1 MDQIS
6 RMPMIRVTPDITIDE
21 SELAFAFARASGPGG
36 QNVNKVES
44 AVHLR
49 FDVFASPSLD
59 DGTKRRLARLAG
71 RRLTQEGVL
80 VIFAQAHRS
89 QDRNRDDAVSR
100 LVALIAEAAVRPK
113 FRVKTRP
120 SLSAKKRRTDTKVK
134 RGETKRLR
142 GRPPD

>member
-1 MDQIS
+1 
-6 RMPMIRVTPDITIDE
+6 MPLVSVTPSLAIDE

-49 FDVFASPSLD
+49 FDVFGSPSLNE
-59 DGTKRRLARLAG
+59 GTKRRLAVLAG
-71 RRLTQEGVL
+71 RRLTAEGVL

-89 QDRNRDDAVSR
+89 QERNRDDARAR
-100 LVALIAEAAVRPK
+100 LFALIAEAAERPK

-120 SLSAKKRRTDTKVK
+120 TLASKRRRVDAKVK
-134 RGETKRLR
+134 RGETKRGR
-142 GRPPD
+142 GRVSDP

>member
-1 MDQIS
+1 MSAIA
-6 RMPMIRVTPDITIDE
+6 ITPAVAIDE
-21 SELAFAFARASGPGG
+21 SELVYAFARASGPGG

-49 FDVFASPSLD
+49 FDVAGSPSLD

-71 RRLTQEGVL
+71 SRLTNDGVL
-80 VIFAQAHRS
+80 VIFAQSHRS
-89 QDRNRDDAVSR
+89 QDRNRDAARRR
-100 LVALIAEAAVRPK
+100 LFAMIAAAAERPK

-120 SLSAKKRRTDTKVK
+120 TLAAKRRRVETKVK
-134 RGETKRLR
+134 HGETKRLR

>member
-1 MDQIS
+1 
-6 RMPMIRVTPDITIDE
+6 MPPLFVTPQITIDDA
-21 SELAFAFARASGPGG
+21 ELVYTFARAGGPGG

-49 FDVFASPSLD
+49 FDVTGSPSLD
-59 DGTKRRLARLAG
+59 EGTKRRLARLAG
-71 RRLTQEGVL
+71 RKLTQEGVL

-89 QDRNRDDAVSR
+89 QERNRDEARDR
-100 LVALIAEAAVRPK
+100 LLAMIREAAVRPK

-120 SLSAKKRRTDTKVK
+120 SLAAKQRRTDSKVR

-142 GRPPD
+142 GRPVD

>member
-1 MDQIS
+1 MSLIA
-6 RMPMIRVTPDITIDE
+6 VTPQLAIDD
-21 SELAFAFARASGPGG
+21 SELVFAFARASGPGG

-49 FDVFASPSLD
+49 FDVAASPSLD

-71 RRLTQEGVL
+71 RKLTQDGVL

-89 QDRNRDDAVSR
+89 QDRNRAEAQAR
-100 LVALIAEAAVRPK
+100 LFALIAEASIRPK

-120 SLSAKKRRTDTKVK
+120 SLSAKRKRVDSKVK
-134 RGETKRLR
+134 RGETKRMR
-142 GRPPD
+142 GKLTD